1 MDGLEKLMSI
11 VRICLMWVL
20 SFFFTQGCIA
30 GIDPV
35 AWIVVPA
42 TGFPPVSVGGTTAVI
57 YTLSNRL
64 PTSATINT
72 SVLKSNDS
80 FIIQD
85 NCNNLPLLPGLSCTI
100 TITYFAQVAGK
111 AFIQLSYG
119 YHNNRIS
126 LPALGVATTGVM
138 NSPG

>member
-1 MDGLEKLMSI
+1 MSI
-11 VRICLMWVL
+11 VRICLIWVL

-35 AWIVVPA
+35 AWSVVPI

-64 PTSATINT
+64 PISATIDT
-72 SVLKSNDS
+72 AVIKSNDS
-80 FIIQD
+80 FLIQD
-85 NCNNLPLLPGLSCTI
+85 NCNGFSLSPGFSCTI
-100 TITYFAQVAGK
+100 TIVYLAQVAGK
-111 AFIQLSYG
+111 AFIQLNYG

-126 LPALGVATTGVM
+126 LPALGVTTT
-138 NSPG
+138 S